1 MGVVAVSL
9 DHVPT
14 QSGDEDTSQFD
25 SRFTKL
31 TPFDSPVD
39 AKLSESVNLHFKVNN
54 YVYSYSLCMHTC
66 VRVCVCA
73 RARARTCVTGKC
85 FKGSLE

>member
-1 MGVVAVSL
+1 MAALSCDPL
-9 DHVPT
+9 FT

-39 AKLSESVNLHFKVNN
+39 AKLSESDNLHLRSVVGIK
-54 YVYSYSLCMHTC
+54 
-66 VRVCVCA
+66 
-73 RARARTCVTGKC
+73 
-85 FKGSLE
+85 

>member
-1 MGVVAVSL
+1 MSV
-9 DHVPT
+9 

-39 AKLSESVNLHFKVNN
+39 AKLSESVNLHFKVST
-54 YVYSYSLCMHTC
+54 Y
-66 VRVCVCA
+66 RVQVLVDYFIKHLQKLG
-73 RARARTCVTGKC
+73 RTTTLIKY
-85 FKGSLE
+85 FEKTITKP